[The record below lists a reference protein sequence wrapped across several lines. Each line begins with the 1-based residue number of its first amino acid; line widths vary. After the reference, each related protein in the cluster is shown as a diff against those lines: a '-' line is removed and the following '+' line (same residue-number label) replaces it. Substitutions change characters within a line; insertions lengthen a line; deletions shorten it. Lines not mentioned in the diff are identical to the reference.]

1 MIGLIVTITKLN
13 GLASVSPGIGLIAFV
28 LLMISITVATSNFD
42 SHAFWQQID
51 SLRKNELKPALST
64 ASQSLVSCEACG
76 LAQPKST
83 LTEVTTCR
91 RCGSKVHERK
101 PNSITRTWAL
111 VIAGYVLIIP
121 ANLMPV
127 MATGSLF
134 GTENDTIFSGVL
146 YLWESNS
153 EVLAIILFCASIVI
167 PFAKLFSLTFLLIS
181 VQLHSTWNPV
191 FRAKLYRAVEF
202 VGRWSMIDVYVATML
217 TALVQFGS
225 LMSIRASAG
234 AIAFASV
241 VVITIFAAKSFDP
254 RLIWDNAKV
263 RPAHHNKLT
272 KEAHV

>member
-1 MIGLIVTITKLN
+1 MIG
-13 GLASVSPGIGLIAFV
+13 
-28 LLMISITVATSNFD
+28 
-42 SHAFWQQID
+42 
-51 SLRKNELKPALST
+51 
-64 ASQSLVSCEACG
+64 CEACG
-76 LAQPKST
+76 LAHHKPCT
-83 LTEVTTCR
+83 DEPMTCL
-91 RCGSKVHERK
+91 RCGSRVHERK
-101 PNSITRTWAL
+101 PNSLGRTWAL
-111 VIAGYVLIIP
+111 LISAYVLIIP

-153 EVLAIILFCASIVI
+153 EVLAIILFSASIVI

-181 VQLHSTWNPV
+181 VQRHSTWNPL
-191 FRAKLYRAVEF
+191 FRAKLYRAVEL

-225 LMSIRASAG
+225 LMSIRAGVG

-254 RLIWDNAKV
+254 RLIWDNAKP
-263 RPAHHNKLT
+263 RPLQHNKLT
-272 KEAHV
+272 KETHV

>member
-1 MIGLIVTITKLN
+1 M
-13 GLASVSPGIGLIAFV
+13 
-28 LLMISITVATSNFD
+28 
-42 SHAFWQQID
+42 
-51 SLRKNELKPALST
+51 ST

-76 LAQPKST
+76 LAQHKSSAD
-83 LTEVTTCR
+83 EVMACS
-91 RCGSKVHERK
+91 RCGSRIHERK
-101 PNSITRTWAL
+101 PNSISRTWAL
-111 VIAGYVLIIP
+111 VIAAYVLIIP

-181 VQLHSTWNPV
+181 VQRHSTWNPV
-191 FRAKLYRAVEF
+191 FRAKLYRVVEL

-225 LMSIRASAG
+225 LMSIRAGVG

-254 RLIWDNAKV
+254 RLIWDNTKP
-263 RPAHHNKLT
+263 RPLHHNKNM

>member
-1 MIGLIVTITKLN
+1 MN
-13 GLASVSPGIGLIAFV
+13 A
-28 LLMISITVATSNFD
+28 
-42 SHAFWQQID
+42 
-51 SLRKNELKPALST
+51 

-76 LAQPKST
+76 LAQYRSGAD
-83 LTEVTTCR
+83 EVTACS
-91 RCGSKVHERK
+91 RCGSRIHERK
-101 PNSITRTWAL
+101 PNSIGRTWAL
-111 VIAGYVLIIP
+111 VIAAYALIIP

-134 GTENDTIFSGVL
+134 GTENDTIFDGVL

-181 VQLHSTWNPV
+181 VQRHSTWNPV
-191 FRAKLYRAVEF
+191 FRAKLYRAVEL

-225 LMSIRASAG
+225 LMSIRAGVG

-254 RLIWDNAKV
+254 RLIWDNAQP
-263 RPAHHNKLT
+263 RLLHHKKLM
-272 KEAHV
+272 KETHV